1 MGPSRGTA
9 ATTVASRQRR
19 TRHTPHA
26 NGRMPIHSVAILGH
40 RRGLRGASSR
50 GAARAA
56 RCLATA
62 CLRVARRVCFAMPAA
77 GSPEACARCAT
88 APMRMP
94 CARIKTGAR
103 GPGSGVE
110 LKGVYIYCY
119 RIRLS
124 HTTGR
129 RQDPRVTRRRHSPGK
144 AAIRESRP
152 RAANAP
158 CTVPTHDD
166 VHGLCVSGGR
176 ERRRA
181 GSTRRCTLHPDLRFA
196 DDQSALGWRYPIN
209 LNPSRARVARW
220 TPQSVSRCK

>member
-144 AAIRESRP
+144 AAIRESRARRGTGERLPLHSSHARRRP
-152 RAANAP
+152 RAM
-158 CTVPTHDD
+158 
-166 VHGLCVSGGR
+166 R
-176 ERRRA
+176 ERREGA
-181 GSTRRCTLHPDLRFA
+181 AARRLHASLHLAP
-196 DDQSALGWRYPIN
+196 GP
-209 LNPSRARVARW
+209 
-220 TPQSVSRCK
+220 